1 MNEELLRNIWE
12 RLTRDEKTTS
22 SFEEWVV
29 NVSNDPS
36 VQQTIHAYLVDKKLT
51 DSSFND
57 WADNTGL
64 KKKDDS
70 LSSSQ
75 GGVME
80 SITSEEVSPSGLGST
95 EKLTAIERQF
105 GKNEFTDFF
114 GDIYR
119 SWQQGA
125 AQGDTIDD
133 AMRLFGQGSEISD
146 DELQEYIAAVKN
158 MESFGPSDEM
168 NNFQKVYQEEG
179 EGVWGFLK
187 GIYKNPTVIPQ
198 LFTSSVRGMLDADA
212 LAYGAAGAGA
222 GALAGGA
229 TTGIGA
235 VPGAIGGFILGASGS
250 LETATSFNEFLL
262 EELGDK
268 DFTLE
273 NVREVISDP
282 EKMGRIRRRAAGRGI
297 AIGAIDAISGG
308 IAGKATKSVATAAK
322 AAPKLKGAAAGIGIE
337 SAGGVV
343 GETAGRVVAGQ
354 EMDVAEI
361 GFEGVTGTATA
372 PLTVGLGLY
381 KAPSYK
387 INGERRSKADVVDIL
402 ERGKPE
408 DVAGVT
414 VEIKNDPDLKK
425 KFAIKKQDAIFNSKM
440 DALIPE
446 RITDRDD
453 RDAIIVLEMEL
464 KQLEGDSSRTA
475 AERKKDINNELDLI
489 YEKYA
494 SKKPS
499 TMEEVSVGESAVTEE
514 VAEGVPGE
522 VQSTT
527 ETIET
532 QDQVESKTET
542 EVEVEQLYKLPETK
556 SEWKNDFDIID
567 NRDGKAG
574 LEIQEDGKTGRWY
587 VENNKTGRIVAV
599 TTKAE
604 AQSQI
609 NNPTYDYGEGSP
621 IITPTQEVVK
631 TETEVTVD
639 QEPQK
644 ILTEEEIA
652 GKSTRIGSLIDRAT
666 KAFVDRLYGVRK
678 LQRGVEKAAG
688 KKTQRDRD
696 FDTAEKL
703 LYGKTRN
710 QLDKFEAEVEASVK
724 EATKSGVTPDQISDY
739 LYALHA
745 PERNKFIKE
754 TRDPDNEAGSGM
766 TDQEAQKIIDSFTPK
781 QKAALD
787 KAADKFL
794 GITDQTLQILRDRG
808 LITEQE
814 YQNLKQNQY
823 QNYVPLKGFDEKSGV
838 DRITD
843 MVGES
848 SSVLPLRGGE
858 TRAALGRKSKAG
870 DVLSNIIQARTTAI
884 MRAEKNAVMQNL
896 LNLVQENPSEAYTV
910 YTAES
915 PDMAPKLEGGQRVM
929 SPLTPREMSANKEDY
944 VRVVKDGKDYFIK
957 FKDESITKSL
967 NDASIGGVGVLQNG
981 IRGLAL
987 INNYLR
993 KVFTTANPEFIAV
1006 NYVRD
1011 IQTGIINALADSG
1024 IPMQNPTQLALSI
1037 ANNSR
1042 KSLKTIAAVER
1053 GKTKDAEGRL
1063 LGDQELIAKGLDP
1076 ELVKYYNDF
1085 VEDGAKTGYFYT
1097 KSNEDIKKQLDG
1109 FASSVQ
1115 KPGSAKEFFKKTSK
1129 LVDAL
1134 NSAAENSTRLA
1145 AYMEARK
1152 AGVDR
1157 QKAASIA
1164 KDLTVNFNQKGELG
1178 GLLNSLFLFF
1188 NASVQGTARFG
1199 KAMTTLSTTIDPVT
1213 GKTKKKLNP
1222 AQKVAFGIVG
1232 GSALLAAMNEEMSDI
1247 DDDGE
1252 SFFSKIPDYEKERN
1266 LIIMK
1271 PNGKDYIKIPLPYG
1285 YNVFYNMGQALH
1297 DVSTGNKDAGD
1308 TASFLT
1314 RSFTGAFSPLTV
1326 PTSDSKLFQ
1335 ATKLVT
1341 PSVGKPIIDLAL
1353 NENFFGTQI
1362 FEKNF
1367 PAGAPKP
1374 ESQLGRRTTPEA
1386 YKAISKWLNEVSGG
1400 GEFRSGSIDVQ
1411 PEIFEYIVDQY
1422 IGGTGQFVKNIMA
1435 TTEGLVDAAAGEEFD
1450 LETRKIP
1457 FARRFAG
1464 ENSRYIDQSQ
1474 YYKRRDEISTLV
1486 RDYKESIA
1494 SGQRPSLDNKVYS
1507 SALALEK
1514 VYKNIDK
1521 NLKGLRETRVNA
1533 EKIKDESKKK
1543 RILKKIE
1550 AAEDRLFDQFNKTYL
1565 KLFKK
1570 YSEIQDVELQEMP

>member
-1 MNEELLRNIWE
+1 
-12 RLTRDEKTTS
+12 
-22 SFEEWVV
+22 
-29 NVSNDPS
+29 
-36 VQQTIHAYLVDKKLT
+36 
-51 DSSFND
+51 
-57 WADNTGL
+57 
-64 KKKDDS
+64 
-70 LSSSQ
+70 
-75 GGVME
+75 
-80 SITSEEVSPSGLGST
+80 
-95 EKLTAIERQF
+95 
-105 GKNEFTDFF
+105 
-114 GDIYR
+114 
-119 SWQQGA
+119 
-125 AQGDTIDD
+125 
-133 AMRLFGQGSEISD
+133 
-146 DELQEYIAAVKN
+146 
-158 MESFGPSDEM
+158 
-168 NNFQKVYQEEG
+168 
-179 EGVWGFLK
+179 
-187 GIYKNPTVIPQ
+187 
-198 LFTSSVRGMLDADA
+198 
-212 LAYGAAGAGA
+212 
-222 GALAGGA
+222 
-229 TTGIGA
+229 
-235 VPGAIGGFILGASGS
+235 
-250 LETATSFNEFLL
+250 
-262 EELGDK
+262 
-268 DFTLE
+268 
-273 NVREVISDP
+273 
-282 EKMGRIRRRAAGRGI
+282 
-297 AIGAIDAISGG
+297 
-308 IAGKATKSVATAAK
+308 
-322 AAPKLKGAAAGIGIE
+322 
-337 SAGGVV
+337 
-343 GETAGRVVAGQ
+343 
-354 EMDVAEI
+354 
-361 GFEGVTGTATA
+361 
-372 PLTVGLGLY
+372 
-381 KAPSYK
+381 
-387 INGERRSKADVVDIL
+387 
-402 ERGKPE
+402 
-408 DVAGVT
+408 
-414 VEIKNDPDLKK
+414 
-425 KFAIKKQDAIFNSKM
+425 
-440 DALIPE
+440 
-446 RITDRDD
+446 
-453 RDAIIVLEMEL
+453 
-464 KQLEGDSSRTA
+464 
-475 AERKKDINNELDLI
+475 
-489 YEKYA
+489 
-494 SKKPS
+494 
-499 TMEEVSVGESAVTEE
+499 
-514 VAEGVPGE
+514 
-522 VQSTT
+522 
-527 ETIET
+527 
-532 QDQVESKTET
+532 
-542 EVEVEQLYKLPETK
+542 
-556 SEWKNDFDIID
+556 
-567 NRDGKAG
+567 
-574 LEIQEDGKTGRWY
+574 
-587 VENNKTGRIVAV
+587 
-599 TTKAE
+599 
-604 AQSQI
+604 
-609 NNPTYDYGEGSP
+609 
-621 IITPTQEVVK
+621 
-631 TETEVTVD
+631 
-639 QEPQK
+639 
-644 ILTEEEIA
+644 
-652 GKSTRIGSLIDRAT
+652 
-666 KAFVDRLYGVRK
+666 
-678 LQRGVEKAAG
+678 
-688 KKTQRDRD
+688 
-696 FDTAEKL
+696 
-703 LYGKTRN
+703 
-710 QLDKFEAEVEASVK
+710 
-724 EATKSGVTPDQISDY
+724 
-739 LYALHA
+739 
-745 PERNKFIKE
+745 
-754 TRDPDNEAGSGM
+754 
-766 TDQEAQKIIDSFTPK
+766 
-781 QKAALD
+781 
-787 KAADKFL
+787 
-794 GITDQTLQILRDRG
+794 
-808 LITEQE
+808 
-814 YQNLKQNQY
+814 
-823 QNYVPLKGFDEKSGV
+823 
-838 DRITD
+838 
-843 MVGES
+843 
-848 SSVLPLRGGE
+848 
-858 TRAALGRKSKAG
+858 
-870 DVLSNIIQARTTAI
+870 

-896 LNLVQENPSEAYTV
+896 LNLVQENPSEAYKV

-915 PDMAPKLEGGQRVM
+915 PDMRPKLERGQRVM

-957 FKDESITKSL
+957 FKDKSITKSL
-967 NDASIGGVGVLQNG
+967 NDASVGGVGVLQNG

-1115 KPGSAKEFFKKTSK
+1115 KPGSTKEFFKKTSK

-1232 GSALLAAMNEEMSDI
+1232 GSALLAAMNEEMSDV

-1341 PSVGKPIIDLAL
+1341 PSVVKPIIDLAL

-1521 NLKGLRETRVNA
+1521 SLKGLRETRVNA

-1550 AAEDRLFDQFNKTYL
+1550 TAEDRLFDQFNKTYL

>member
-1 MNEELLRNIWE
+1 MNEQLLKNIWNQ
-12 RLTRDEKTTS
+12 LTKDGKTTS

-36 VQQTIHAYLVDKKLT
+36 VQQTIHGYLVDKKLT
-51 DSSFND
+51 DSSFDD

-75 GGVME
+75 EGVME
-80 SITSEEVSPSGLGST
+80 SITSEEVSPSGLEST

-146 DELQEYIAAVKN
+146 DELEEYIAAVKN
-158 MESFGPSDEM
+158 MQAFGPSDEM
-168 NNFQKVYQEEG
+168 TNFQKTYQEEG
-179 EGVWGFLK
+179 EGVFGFLK

-212 LAYGAAGAGA
+212 LAYGAAGSGA
-222 GALAGGA
+222 GALVGA
-229 TTGIGA
+229 SASGIGA

-308 IAGKATKSVATAAK
+308 IAGKAAKSVATAAK

-343 GETAGRVVAGQ
+343 GETTGRVVAGQ

-408 DVAGVT
+408 EVAGVT
-414 VEIKNDPDLKK
+414 VEIKNDPDLKN
-425 KFAIKKQDAIFNSKM
+425 KFALKKQGAIFNSKM
-440 DALIPE
+440 DALIPD

-499 TMEEVSVGESAVTEE
+499 TMEEVSIGESAVTEE

-522 VQSTT
+522 VQPTT
-527 ETIET
+527 ETIEAK
-532 QDQVESKTET
+532 DQVEPETET
-542 EVEVEQLYKLPETK
+542 EV
-556 SEWKNDFDIID
+556 
-567 NRDGKAG
+567 
-574 LEIQEDGKTGRWY
+574 
-587 VENNKTGRIVAV
+587 AV
-599 TTKAE
+599 DE
-604 AQSQI
+604 
-609 NNPTYDYGEGSP
+609 
-621 IITPTQEVVK
+621 
-631 TETEVTVD
+631 
-639 QEPQK
+639 EPQK
-644 ILTEEEIA
+644 ILTEEEVV
-652 GKSTRIGSLIDRAT
+652 GESTKIGRLIDRAT
-666 KAFVDRLYGVRK
+666 KKFVDRLYGVRK
-678 LQRGVEKAAG
+678 LQRGIEKAAG

-724 EATKSGVTPDQISDY
+724 EAAKSGVTPDQISDY

-745 PERNKFIKE
+745 PERNKFIRE

-766 TDQEAQKIIDSFTPK
+766 TDQEAQEIIDSFSPE

-794 GITDQTLQILRDRG
+794 GITDQTLQILKDRG
-808 LITEQE
+808 LITEQA
-814 YQNLKQNQY
+814 YQNLKKNEY
-823 QNYVPLKGFDEKSGV
+823 KNYVPLKGFEEADADGLVS
-838 DRITD
+838 I
-843 MVGES
+843 MGES
-848 SSVLPLRGGE
+848 GSTLPLRGGE
-858 TRAALGRKSKAG
+858 TRAALGRTSKAA
-870 DVLSNIIQARTTAI
+870 DILSNIIQARTTAI

-896 LNLVQENPSEAYTV
+896 LNLVEENPSEAYKV
-910 YTAES
+910 YTAEA
-915 PDMAPKLEGGQRVM
+915 PDMTRSLQDGQVVM
-929 SPLTPREMSANKEDY
+929 RPLTPMEMSSSKEY
-944 VRVVKDGKDYFIK
+944 VRVVRDGKDYFIK
-957 FKDESITKSL
+957 FSDTSIAETL
-967 NDASIGGVGVLQNG
+967 NDSSSEKAGVFTGVL
-981 IRGLAL
+981 RGAAKV
-987 INNYLR
+987 NNYLR

-1011 IQTGIINALADSG
+1011 IQTGLLNAIADSG
-1024 IPMQNPTQLALSI
+1024 IPVENPTKLALSI

-1097 KSNEDIKKQLDG
+1097 KSNEQIKKELDA
-1109 FASSVQ
+1109 FANSVD
-1115 KPGSAKEFFKKTSK
+1115 KPGSAKEFFRKTGK
-1129 LVDAL
+1129 FVDAL

-1164 KDLTVNFNQKGELG
+1164 KDLTVNFNQRGELG
-1178 GLLNSLFLFF
+1178 GLFNSLYLFF
-1188 NASVQGTARFG
+1188 NASVQGTTRFA
-1199 KAMTTLSTTIDPVT
+1199 KAMTTLSETIDPVT
-1213 GKTKKKLNP
+1213 GETKKKLNP
-1222 AQKVAFGIVG
+1222 AQKVAMGIVG

-1271 PNGKDYIKIPLPYG
+1271 PNGKDYVKIPLPYG
-1285 YNVFYNMGQALH
+1285 YNVFYNMGQALY
-1297 DVSTGNKDAGD
+1297 DVSTGNKDIGD
-1308 TASFLT
+1308 TSTFLA
-1314 RSFTGAFSPLTV
+1314 RSFAGAFSPINFAQSDKLSSSIIKAGT
-1326 PTSDSKLFQ
+1326 PTMF
-1335 ATKLVT
+1335 
-1341 PSVGKPIIDLAL
+1341 KPIADVAM
-1353 NENFFGTQI
+1353 NENFFGTKI
-1362 FEKNF
+1362 FEENF
-1367 PAGAPKP
+1367 PAGTPKP
-1374 ESQLGRRTTPEA
+1374 ESQLGRRTTPEE

-1494 SGQRPSLDNKVYS
+1494 SGQRPSLDKKVYS

-1521 NLKGLRETRVNA
+1521 NLKSLRETKVNA

-1543 RILKKIE
+1543 RLLKKIE

>member
-1 MNEELLRNIWE
+1 MNEQLLKNIWDQ
-12 RLTRDEKTTS
+12 LTRDGKTTS

-36 VQQTIHAYLVDKKLT
+36 VQQTIHGYLVDKKLT

-75 GGVME
+75 EGVME
-80 SITSEEVSPSGLGST
+80 SITSEEVSPSGLEST

-125 AQGDTIDD
+125 ATGDTIDD
-133 AMRLFGQGSEISD
+133 AMRVFSQGAEISD
-146 DELQEYIAAVKN
+146 DELQEYVAAVKN
-158 MESFGPSDEM
+158 MQAFGPSDEM
-168 NNFQKVYQEEG
+168 TNFQKTYQEEG
-179 EGVWGFLK
+179 EGVFGFLK

-408 DVAGVT
+408 EVAGAT
-414 VEIKNDPDLKK
+414 VEITNDPDLKN
-425 KFAIKKQDAIFNSKM
+425 KFALKKQGAIFNSKM
-440 DALIPE
+440 DALIPD

-522 VQSTT
+522 VQPTT

-532 QDQVESKTET
+532 QDQVE
-542 EVEVEQLYKLPETK
+542 PE
-556 SEWKNDFDIID
+556 
-567 NRDGKAG
+567 
-574 LEIQEDGKTGRWY
+574 
-587 VENNKTGRIVAV
+587 
-599 TTKAE
+599 
-604 AQSQI
+604 
-609 NNPTYDYGEGSP
+609 
-621 IITPTQEVVK
+621 

-639 QEPQK
+639 EEPQK
-644 ILTEEEIA
+644 ILTEEEVA
-652 GKSTRIGSLIDRAT
+652 GESTKIGRLIDRAT
-666 KAFVDRLYGVRK
+666 KKFVDRLYGVRK
-678 LQRGVEKAAG
+678 LQRGIEKAAG
-688 KKTQRDRD
+688 KKTQKDRD

-710 QLDKFEAEVEASVK
+710 QLDNFEAEVEATVK
-724 EATKSGVTPDQISDY
+724 EAAKSGVTPDQISDY

-745 PERNKFIKE
+745 PERNKFIRE

-766 TDQEAQKIIDSFTPK
+766 TDQEAKEIIDSFSPE

-808 LITEQE
+808 LITEQA
-814 YQNLKQNQY
+814 YQNLKQNEY
-823 QNYVPLKGFDEKSGV
+823 KNYVPLKGFEEADADGLVS
-838 DRITD
+838 I
-843 MVGES
+843 MGES
-848 SSVLPLRGGE
+848 GSTLPLRGGE
-858 TRAALGRKSKAG
+858 TRAALGRTSKAA
-870 DVLSNIIQARTTAI
+870 DILSNIIQSRTTAI

-896 LNLVQENPSEAYTV
+896 LNLVEENPSEAYKV
-910 YTAES
+910 YTAEA
-915 PDMAPKLEGGQRVM
+915 PDMTRSLQDGQVVM
-929 SPLTPREMSANKEDY
+929 RPLTPMEMSSSKEY
-944 VRVVKDGKDYFIK
+944 VRVVRDGKDYFIK
-957 FKDESITKSL
+957 FSDTSIAETL
-967 NDASIGGVGVLQNG
+967 NDSSSEKAGVFTGVL
-981 IRGLAL
+981 RGAAKV
-987 INNYLR
+987 NNYLR

-1011 IQTGIINALADSG
+1011 IQTGLLNAIADSG
-1024 IPMQNPTQLALSI
+1024 IPVESPTKLALSI

-1097 KSNEDIKKQLDG
+1097 KSNEQIKKDLDA
-1109 FASSVQ
+1109 FANSVD
-1115 KPGSAKEFFKKTSK
+1115 KPGSAKEFFRKTGK
-1129 LVDAL
+1129 FVDAL

-1164 KDLTVNFNQKGELG
+1164 KDLTVNFNQRGELG
-1178 GLLNSLFLFF
+1178 GLFNSLYLFF
-1188 NASVQGTARFG
+1188 NASVQGTTRFA
-1199 KAMTTLSTTIDPVT
+1199 KAMTTLSETIDPVT
-1213 GKTKKKLNP
+1213 GETKKKLNP
-1222 AQKVAFGIVG
+1222 AQKVAMGIVG

-1271 PNGKDYIKIPLPYG
+1271 PNGKDYVKIPLPYG
-1285 YNVFYNMGQALH
+1285 YNVFYNMGQALY
-1297 DVSTGNKDAGD
+1297 DVSTGNKDIGD
-1308 TASFLT
+1308 TSTFLA
-1314 RSFTGAFSPLTV
+1314 RSFAGAFSPINFAQSDKLSSSIIKAGT
-1326 PTSDSKLFQ
+1326 PTMF
-1335 ATKLVT
+1335 
-1341 PSVGKPIIDLAL
+1341 KPIADVAM
-1353 NENFFGTQI
+1353 NENFFGTKI
-1362 FEKNF
+1362 FEENF
-1367 PAGAPKP
+1367 PAGTPKP
-1374 ESQLGRRTTPEA
+1374 ESQLGRRTTPEE

-1521 NLKGLRETRVNA
+1521 KLKGLRETKVNA

-1550 AAEDRLFDQFNKTYL
+1550 ATEDRLFDQFNKTYL

>member
-1 MNEELLRNIWE
+1 MNEQLLKNIWDQ
-12 RLTRDEKTTS
+12 LTRDGKTTS

-36 VQQTIHAYLVDKKLT
+36 VQQTIHGYLVDKKLT

-75 GGVME
+75 EGVME
-80 SITSEEVSPSGLGST
+80 SITSEEVSPSGLEST

-125 AQGDTIDD
+125 ATGDTIDD
-133 AMRLFGQGSEISD
+133 AMRVFSQGAEISD
-146 DELQEYIAAVKN
+146 DELQEYVAAVKN
-158 MESFGPSDEM
+158 MQAFGPSDEM
-168 NNFQKVYQEEG
+168 TNFQKTYQEEG
-179 EGVWGFLK
+179 EGVFGFLK

-408 DVAGVT
+408 EVAGAT
-414 VEIKNDPDLKK
+414 VEITNDPDLKN
-425 KFAIKKQDAIFNSKM
+425 KFALKKQGAIFNSKM
-440 DALIPE
+440 DALIPD

-522 VQSTT
+522 VQPTT

-532 QDQVESKTET
+532 QDQVEPET
-542 EVEVEQLYKLPETK
+542 EAE
-556 SEWKNDFDIID
+556 
-567 NRDGKAG
+567 
-574 LEIQEDGKTGRWY
+574 
-587 VENNKTGRIVAV
+587 VAV
-599 TTKAE
+599 DE
-604 AQSQI
+604 
-609 NNPTYDYGEGSP
+609 
-621 IITPTQEVVK
+621 
-631 TETEVTVD
+631 
-639 QEPQK
+639 EPQK
-644 ILTEEEIA
+644 ILTEEEVA
-652 GKSTRIGSLIDRAT
+652 GESTKIGRLIDRAT
-666 KAFVDRLYGVRK
+666 KKFVDRLYGVRK
-678 LQRGVEKAAG
+678 LQRGIEKAAG
-688 KKTQRDRD
+688 KKTQKDRD

-710 QLDKFEAEVEASVK
+710 QLDNFEAEVEATVK
-724 EATKSGVTPDQISDY
+724 EAAKSGVTPSQISDY

-745 PERNKFIKE
+745 PERNKFIRE

-766 TDQEAQKIIDSFTPK
+766 TDQEAKEIIDSFSPE

-808 LITEQE
+808 LITEQA
-814 YQNLKQNQY
+814 YQNLKQNEY
-823 QNYVPLKGFDEKSGV
+823 KNYVPLKGFEEADV
-838 DRITD
+838 DGLVSI
-843 MVGES
+843 MGES
-848 SSVLPLRGGE
+848 GSTLPLRGGE
-858 TRAALGRKSKAG
+858 TRAALGRTSKAA
-870 DVLSNIIQARTTAI
+870 DILSNIIQSRTTAI

-896 LNLVQENPSEAYTV
+896 LNLVEENPSEAYKV
-910 YTAES
+910 YTAEA
-915 PDMAPKLEGGQRVM
+915 PDMTRSLQDGQVVM
-929 SPLTPREMSANKEDY
+929 RPLTPMEMSSSKEY
-944 VRVVKDGKDYFIK
+944 VRVVRDGKDYFIK
-957 FKDESITKSL
+957 FSDTSISETL
-967 NDASIGGVGVLQNG
+967 NDSSSEKAGVFTGVL
-981 IRGLAL
+981 RGAAKV
-987 INNYLR
+987 NNYLR

-1011 IQTGIINALADSG
+1011 IQTGLLNAIADSG
-1024 IPMQNPTQLALSI
+1024 IPVESPTKLALSI

-1097 KSNEDIKKQLDG
+1097 KSNEQIKKELDA
-1109 FASSVQ
+1109 FANSVD
-1115 KPGSAKEFFKKTSK
+1115 KPGSAKEFFRKTGK
-1129 LVDAL
+1129 FVDAL

-1164 KDLTVNFNQKGELG
+1164 KDLTVNFNQRGELG
-1178 GLLNSLFLFF
+1178 GLFNSLYLFF
-1188 NASVQGTARFG
+1188 NASVQGTTRFA
-1199 KAMTTLSTTIDPVT
+1199 KAMTTLSETIDPVT
-1213 GKTKKKLNP
+1213 GETKKKLNP
-1222 AQKVAFGIVG
+1222 AQKVAMGIVG

-1271 PNGKDYIKIPLPYG
+1271 PNGKDYVKIPLPYG
-1285 YNVFYNMGQALH
+1285 YNVFYNMGQALY
-1297 DVSTGNKDAGD
+1297 DVSTGNKDIGD
-1308 TASFLT
+1308 TSTFLA
-1314 RSFTGAFSPLTV
+1314 RSFAGAFSPINFAQSDKLSSSIIKAGT
-1326 PTSDSKLFQ
+1326 PTMF
-1335 ATKLVT
+1335 
-1341 PSVGKPIIDLAL
+1341 KPIADVAM
-1353 NENFFGTQI
+1353 NENFFGTKI
-1362 FEKNF
+1362 FEENF
-1367 PAGAPKP
+1367 PAGTPKP
-1374 ESQLGRRTTPEA
+1374 ESQLGRRTTPEE

-1422 IGGTGQFVKNIMA
+1422 IGGTGQFAKNIMA

-1494 SGQRPSLDNKVYS
+1494 SGQRPSLDKKVYS

-1521 NLKGLRETRVNA
+1521 KLKDLRETKVTA
-1533 EKIKDESKKK
+1533 EKIKDESRKK

-1550 AAEDRLFDQFNKTYL
+1550 TAEDKLFDQFNKTYL

>member
-1 MNEELLRNIWE
+1 MNEQLLKNIWNQ
-12 RLTRDEKTTS
+12 LTKDGKTTS

-36 VQQTIHAYLVDKKLT
+36 VQQTIHGYLVEKKLT

-75 GGVME
+75 EGVME
-80 SITSEEVSPSGLGST
+80 SITSEEVSPSGLEST
-95 EKLTAIERQF
+95 EKSTAIERQF

-146 DELQEYIAAVKN
+146 DELEEYIAAVKN

-222 GALAGGA
+222 GAAIGAGVAGG
-229 TTGIGA
+229 
-235 VPGAIGGFILGASGS
+235 PGAIGGALRGFVIGASGS
-250 LETATSFNEFLL
+250 LETAMSFNEFLI
-262 EELGDK
+262 EELDGK
-268 DFTLE
+268 EFTLE

-282 EKMGRIRRRAAGRGI
+282 EKLGRIRRRAAGRGI
-297 AIGAIDAISGG
+297 AIGVIDGMTAG
-308 IAGKATKSVATAAK
+308 IAAKATKSVAGAAK
-322 AAPKLKGAAAGIGIE
+322 TAPKLKGATTGIGIE
-337 SAGGVV
+337 AAGGGA
-343 GETAGRVVAGQ
+343 GETVARGVAGQ

-361 GFEGVTGTATA
+361 GFETVTGTTTA
-372 PLTVGLGLY
+372 PLSVGLGLY

-387 INGERRSKADVVDIL
+387 INGERRSRDEVVDIL
-402 ERGKPE
+402 EKGKPDE
-408 DVAGVT
+408 IAGVE

-425 KFAIKKQDAIFNSKM
+425 KFVIKKQDAIFNSKM

-532 QDQVESKTET
+532 QDQVESETQT
-542 EVEVEQLYKLPETK
+542 EV
-556 SEWKNDFDIID
+556 
-567 NRDGKAG
+567 
-574 LEIQEDGKTGRWY
+574 
-587 VENNKTGRIVAV
+587 AV
-599 TTKAE
+599 DE
-604 AQSQI
+604 
-609 NNPTYDYGEGSP
+609 
-621 IITPTQEVVK
+621 
-631 TETEVTVD
+631 
-639 QEPQK
+639 EPQK

-666 KAFVDRLYGVRK
+666 KAFVDRLSGVRK

-724 EATKSGVTPDQISDY
+724 EAAKSGVTPDQISDY

-745 PERNKFIKE
+745 PERNKFIRE

-794 GITDQTLQILRDRG
+794 GITDQTLEILRDRG

-814 YQNLKQNQY
+814 YQNLKQNPY

-843 MVGES
+843 IVGES

-858 TRAALGRKSKAG
+858 TRAALGRTSKAG

-929 SPLTPREMSANKEDY
+929 SPLTPREMSSNKTDY

-957 FKDESITKSL
+957 FKDKSITKSL
-967 NDASIGGVGVLQNG
+967 NDASVGGVGVLQTG

-1011 IQTGIINALADSG
+1011 IQTGILNALADSG

-1145 AYMEARK
+1145 AYIEARK
-1152 AGVDR
+1152 SGIDR
-1157 QKAASIA
+1157 DKSAAIA

-1271 PNGKDYIKIPLPYG
+1271 PNGKDYIKVPLPYG

-1297 DVSTGNKDAGD
+1297 DISTGNKDAGD
-1308 TASFLT
+1308 TADFLV

-1326 PTSDSKLFQ
+1326 PTSDSKLVQ
-1335 ATKLVT
+1335 AAKLVT
-1341 PSVGKPIIDLAL
+1341 PSVAKPFGDLVL

-1362 FEKNF
+1362 FEENF

-1386 YKAISKWLNEVSGG
+1386 YKAISKFLNEASGG
-1400 GEFRSGSIDVQ
+1400 GDFRSGFLDYQ
-1411 PEIFEYIVDQY
+1411 PEKLEYIVDQY
-1422 IGGTGQFVKNIMA
+1422 IGGTGQFVKNIIA
-1435 TTEGLVDAAAGEEFD
+1435 TTQGLVDAATGEEVD

-1486 RDYKESIA
+1486 RDYKESIE
-1494 SGQRPSLDNKVYS
+1494 SGQKPSLDKKVYA

-1514 VYKNIDK
+1514 VYKNTDK
-1521 NLKGLRETRVNA
+1521 RLKELRETKVTA

-1543 RILKKIE
+1543 KILKKIE
-1550 AAEDRLFDQFNKTYL
+1550 TAEDKLFDQFNKTYL

-1570 YSEIQDVELQEMP
+1570 YSEIQDVELQ

>member
-1 MNEELLRNIWE
+1 MNEQLLKNIWDQ
-12 RLTRDEKTTS
+12 LTRDGKTTS

-36 VQQTIHAYLVDKKLT
+36 VQQTIHGYLVDKKLT

-75 GGVME
+75 EGVME
-80 SITSEEVSPSGLGST
+80 SITSEEVSPSGLEST

-125 AQGDTIDD
+125 ATGDTIDD
-133 AMRLFGQGSEISD
+133 AMRVFSQGAEISD
-146 DELQEYIAAVKN
+146 DELQEYVAAVKN
-158 MESFGPSDEM
+158 MQAFGPSDEM
-168 NNFQKVYQEEG
+168 TNFQKTYQEEG
-179 EGVWGFLK
+179 EGVFGFLK

-408 DVAGVT
+408 EVAGAT
-414 VEIKNDPDLKK
+414 VEITNDPDLKN
-425 KFAIKKQDAIFNSKM
+425 KFALKKQGAIFNSKM
-440 DALIPE
+440 DALIPD

-522 VQSTT
+522 VQPTT

-532 QDQVESKTET
+532 QDQVE
-542 EVEVEQLYKLPETK
+542 PE
-556 SEWKNDFDIID
+556 
-567 NRDGKAG
+567 
-574 LEIQEDGKTGRWY
+574 
-587 VENNKTGRIVAV
+587 
-599 TTKAE
+599 
-604 AQSQI
+604 
-609 NNPTYDYGEGSP
+609 
-621 IITPTQEVVK
+621 

-639 QEPQK
+639 EEPQK
-644 ILTEEEIA
+644 ILTEEEVA
-652 GKSTRIGSLIDRAT
+652 GESTKIGRLIDRAT
-666 KAFVDRLYGVRK
+666 KKFVDRLYGVRK
-678 LQRGVEKAAG
+678 LQRGIEKAAG
-688 KKTQRDRD
+688 KKTQKDRD

-710 QLDKFEAEVEASVK
+710 QLDNFEAEVEATVK
-724 EATKSGVTPDQISDY
+724 EAAKSGVTPDQISDY

-745 PERNKFIKE
+745 PERNKFIRE

-766 TDQEAQKIIDSFTPK
+766 TDQEAKEIIDSFSPE

-808 LITEQE
+808 LITEQA
-814 YQNLKQNQY
+814 YQNLKQNEY
-823 QNYVPLKGFDEKSGV
+823 KNYVPLKGFEEADADGLVS
-838 DRITD
+838 I
-843 MVGES
+843 MGES
-848 SSVLPLRGGE
+848 GSTLPLRGGE
-858 TRAALGRKSKAG
+858 TRAALGRTSKAA
-870 DVLSNIIQARTTAI
+870 DILSNIIQSRTTAI

-896 LNLVQENPSEAYTV
+896 LNLVEENPSEAYKV
-910 YTAES
+910 YTAEA
-915 PDMAPKLEGGQRVM
+915 PDMTRSLQDGQVVM
-929 SPLTPREMSANKEDY
+929 RPLTPMEMSSSKEY
-944 VRVVKDGKDYFIK
+944 VRVVRDGKDYFIK
-957 FKDESITKSL
+957 FSDTSIAETL
-967 NDASIGGVGVLQNG
+967 NDSSSEKAGVFTGVL
-981 IRGLAL
+981 RGAAKV
-987 INNYLR
+987 NNYLR

-1011 IQTGIINALADSG
+1011 IQTGLLNAIADSG
-1024 IPMQNPTQLALSI
+1024 IPVESPTKLALSI

-1097 KSNEDIKKQLDG
+1097 KSNEQIKKELDA
-1109 FASSVQ
+1109 FANSVD
-1115 KPGSAKEFFKKTSK
+1115 KPGSAKEFFRKTGK
-1129 LVDAL
+1129 FVDAL

-1164 KDLTVNFNQKGELG
+1164 KDLTVNFNQRGELG
-1178 GLLNSLFLFF
+1178 GLFNSLYLFF
-1188 NASVQGTARFG
+1188 NASVQGTTRFA
-1199 KAMTTLSTTIDPVT
+1199 KAMTTLSETIDPVT
-1213 GKTKKKLNP
+1213 GETKKKLNP
-1222 AQKVAFGIVG
+1222 AQKVAMGIVG

-1271 PNGKDYIKIPLPYG
+1271 PNGKDYVKIPLPYG
-1285 YNVFYNMGQALH
+1285 YNVFYNMGQALY
-1297 DVSTGNKDAGD
+1297 DVSTGNKDIGD
-1308 TASFLT
+1308 TSTFLA
-1314 RSFTGAFSPLTV
+1314 RSFAGAFSPINFAQSDKLSSSIIKAGT
-1326 PTSDSKLFQ
+1326 PTMF
-1335 ATKLVT
+1335 
-1341 PSVGKPIIDLAL
+1341 KPIADVAM
-1353 NENFFGTQI
+1353 NENFFGTKI
-1362 FEKNF
+1362 FEENF
-1367 PAGAPKP
+1367 PAGTPKP
-1374 ESQLGRRTTPEA
+1374 ESQLGRRTTPEE

-1422 IGGTGQFVKNIMA
+1422 IGGTGQFAKNIMA

-1521 NLKGLRETRVNA
+1521 KLKGLRETKVNA

-1550 AAEDRLFDQFNKTYL
+1550 ATEDRLFDQFNKTYL

>member
-1 MNEELLRNIWE
+1 MNEQLLKNIWDQ
-12 RLTRDEKTTS
+12 LTRDGKTTS

-36 VQQTIHAYLVDKKLT
+36 VQQTIHGYLVDKKLT

-75 GGVME
+75 EGVME
-80 SITSEEVSPSGLGST
+80 SITSEEVSPSGLEST

-125 AQGDTIDD
+125 ATGDTIDD
-133 AMRLFGQGSEISD
+133 AMRVFSQGAEISD
-146 DELQEYIAAVKN
+146 DELQEYVAAVKN
-158 MESFGPSDEM
+158 MQAFGPSDEM
-168 NNFQKVYQEEG
+168 TNFQKTYQEEG
-179 EGVWGFLK
+179 EGVFGFLK

-408 DVAGVT
+408 EVAGAT
-414 VEIKNDPDLKK
+414 VEITNDPDLKN
-425 KFAIKKQDAIFNSKM
+425 KFALKKQGAIFNSKM
-440 DALIPE
+440 DALIPD

-522 VQSTT
+522 VQPTT

-532 QDQVESKTET
+532 QDQVEPET
-542 EVEVEQLYKLPETK
+542 EAE
-556 SEWKNDFDIID
+556 
-567 NRDGKAG
+567 
-574 LEIQEDGKTGRWY
+574 
-587 VENNKTGRIVAV
+587 VAV
-599 TTKAE
+599 DE
-604 AQSQI
+604 
-609 NNPTYDYGEGSP
+609 
-621 IITPTQEVVK
+621 
-631 TETEVTVD
+631 
-639 QEPQK
+639 EPQK
-644 ILTEEEIA
+644 ILTEEEVA
-652 GKSTRIGSLIDRAT
+652 GESTKIGRLIDRAT
-666 KAFVDRLYGVRK
+666 KKFVDRLYGVRK
-678 LQRGVEKAAG
+678 LQRGIEKAAG
-688 KKTQRDRD
+688 KKTQKDRD

-710 QLDKFEAEVEASVK
+710 QLDNFEAEVEATVK
-724 EATKSGVTPDQISDY
+724 EAAKSGVTPSQISDY

-745 PERNKFIKE
+745 PERNKFIRE

-766 TDQEAQKIIDSFTPK
+766 TDQEAKEIIDSFSPE

-808 LITEQE
+808 LITEQA
-814 YQNLKQNQY
+814 YQNLKQNEY
-823 QNYVPLKGFDEKSGV
+823 KNYVPLKGFEEADADGLVS
-838 DRITD
+838 I
-843 MVGES
+843 MGES
-848 SSVLPLRGGE
+848 GSTLPLRGGE
-858 TRAALGRKSKAG
+858 TRAALGRTSKAA
-870 DVLSNIIQARTTAI
+870 DILSNIIQSRTTAI

-896 LNLVQENPSEAYTV
+896 LNLVEENPSEAYKV
-910 YTAES
+910 YTAEA
-915 PDMAPKLEGGQRVM
+915 PDMTRSLQDGQVVM
-929 SPLTPREMSANKEDY
+929 RPLTPMEMSSSKEY
-944 VRVVKDGKDYFIK
+944 VRVVRDGKDYFIK
-957 FKDESITKSL
+957 FSDTSISETL
-967 NDASIGGVGVLQNG
+967 NDSSSEKAGVFTGVL
-981 IRGLAL
+981 RGAAKV
-987 INNYLR
+987 NNYLR

-1011 IQTGIINALADSG
+1011 IQTGLLNAIADSG
-1024 IPMQNPTQLALSI
+1024 IPVESPTKLALSI

-1097 KSNEDIKKQLDG
+1097 KSNEQIKKELDA
-1109 FASSVQ
+1109 FANSVD
-1115 KPGSAKEFFKKTSK
+1115 KPGSAKEFFRKTGK
-1129 LVDAL
+1129 FVDAL

-1164 KDLTVNFNQKGELG
+1164 KDLTVNFNQRGELG
-1178 GLLNSLFLFF
+1178 GLFNSLYLFF
-1188 NASVQGTARFG
+1188 NASVQGTTRFA
-1199 KAMTTLSTTIDPVT
+1199 KAMTTLSETIDPVT
-1213 GKTKKKLNP
+1213 GETKKKLNP
-1222 AQKVAFGIVG
+1222 AQKVAMGIVG

-1271 PNGKDYIKIPLPYG
+1271 PNGKDYVKIPLPYG
-1285 YNVFYNMGQALH
+1285 YNVFYNMGQALY
-1297 DVSTGNKDAGD
+1297 DVSTGNKDIGD
-1308 TASFLT
+1308 TSTFLA
-1314 RSFTGAFSPLTV
+1314 RSFAGAFSPINFAQSDKLSSSIIKAGT
-1326 PTSDSKLFQ
+1326 PTMF
-1335 ATKLVT
+1335 
-1341 PSVGKPIIDLAL
+1341 KPIADVAM
-1353 NENFFGTQI
+1353 NENFFGTKI
-1362 FEKNF
+1362 FEENF
-1367 PAGAPKP
+1367 PAGTPKP
-1374 ESQLGRRTTPEA
+1374 ESQLGRRTTPEE

-1422 IGGTGQFVKNIMA
+1422 IGGTGQFAKNIMA

-1494 SGQRPSLDNKVYS
+1494 SGQRPSLDKKVYS

-1521 NLKGLRETRVNA
+1521 KLKDLRETKVTA
-1533 EKIKDESKKK
+1533 EKIKDESRKK

-1550 AAEDRLFDQFNKTYL
+1550 TAEDKLFDQFNKTYL

>member
-1 MNEELLRNIWE
+1 MNEQLLKNIWDQ
-12 RLTRDEKTTS
+12 LTRDGKTTS

-36 VQQTIHAYLVDKKLT
+36 VQQTIHGYLVDKKLT

-57 WADNTGL
+57 WSDNTGL

-75 GGVME
+75 EGVME
-80 SITSEEVSPSGLGST
+80 SITSEEVSPSGLEST

-125 AQGDTIDD
+125 ATGDTIDD
-133 AMRLFGQGSEISD
+133 AMRVFSQGAEISD
-146 DELQEYIAAVKN
+146 DELQEYVAAVKN
-158 MESFGPSDEM
+158 MQAFGPSDEM
-168 NNFQKVYQEEG
+168 TNFQKTYQEEG
-179 EGVWGFLK
+179 EGVFGFLK

-402 ERGKPE
+402 EKGKPE
-408 DVAGVT
+408 EVAGVT
-414 VEIKNDPDLKK
+414 VEIKNDPDLKN
-425 KFAIKKQDAIFNSKM
+425 KFALKKQGAIFNSKM
-440 DALIPE
+440 DALIPD

-522 VQSTT
+522 VQPTT

-532 QDQVESKTET
+532 QDQVE
-542 EVEVEQLYKLPETK
+542 PE
-556 SEWKNDFDIID
+556 
-567 NRDGKAG
+567 
-574 LEIQEDGKTGRWY
+574 
-587 VENNKTGRIVAV
+587 
-599 TTKAE
+599 
-604 AQSQI
+604 
-609 NNPTYDYGEGSP
+609 
-621 IITPTQEVVK
+621 

-639 QEPQK
+639 EEPQK
-644 ILTEEEIA
+644 ILTEEEVA
-652 GKSTRIGSLIDRAT
+652 GESTKIGRLIDRAT
-666 KAFVDRLYGVRK
+666 KKFVDRLYGVRK
-678 LQRGVEKAAG
+678 LQRGIEKAAG
-688 KKTQRDRD
+688 KKTQKDRD

-710 QLDKFEAEVEASVK
+710 QLDNFEAEVESTVK
-724 EATKSGVTPDQISDY
+724 EAAKSGVTPSQISDY

-745 PERNKFIKE
+745 PERNKFIRE

-766 TDQEAQKIIDSFTPK
+766 TDQEAKEIIDSFSPE

-808 LITEQE
+808 LITEQA
-814 YQNLKQNQY
+814 YQNLKQNEY
-823 QNYVPLKGFDEKSGV
+823 KNYVPLKGFEEADADGLVS
-838 DRITD
+838 I
-843 MVGES
+843 MGES
-848 SSVLPLRGGE
+848 GSTLPLRGGE
-858 TRAALGRKSKAG
+858 TRAALGRTSKAA
-870 DVLSNIIQARTTAI
+870 DILSNIIQARTTAI

-896 LNLVQENPSEAYTV
+896 LNLVEENPSEAYKV
-910 YTAES
+910 YTAEA
-915 PDMAPKLEGGQRVM
+915 PDMTRSLQDGQVVM
-929 SPLTPREMSANKEDY
+929 RPLTPMEMSSSKEY
-944 VRVVKDGKDYFIK
+944 VRVVRDGKDYFIK
-957 FKDESITKSL
+957 FSDTSIAETL
-967 NDASIGGVGVLQNG
+967 NDSSSEKAGVFTGVL
-981 IRGLAL
+981 RGAAKV
-987 INNYLR
+987 NNYLR

-1011 IQTGIINALADSG
+1011 IQTGLLNAIADSG
-1024 IPMQNPTQLALSI
+1024 IPVESPTKLALSI

-1097 KSNEDIKKQLDG
+1097 KSNEQIKKDLDA
-1109 FASSVQ
+1109 FANSVD
-1115 KPGSAKEFFKKTSK
+1115 KPGSAKEFFRKTGK
-1129 LVDAL
+1129 FVDAL

-1164 KDLTVNFNQKGELG
+1164 KDLTVNFNQRGELG
-1178 GLLNSLFLFF
+1178 GLFNSLYLFF
-1188 NASVQGTARFG
+1188 NASVQGTTRFA
-1199 KAMTTLSTTIDPVT
+1199 KAMTTLSETIDPVT
-1213 GKTKKKLNP
+1213 GETKKKLNP
-1222 AQKVAFGIVG
+1222 AQKVAMGIVG

-1271 PNGKDYIKIPLPYG
+1271 PNGKDYVKIPLPYG
-1285 YNVFYNMGQALH
+1285 YNVFYNMGQALY
-1297 DVSTGNKDAGD
+1297 DVSTGNKDIGD
-1308 TASFLT
+1308 TSTFLA
-1314 RSFTGAFSPLTV
+1314 RSFAGAFSPINFAQSDKLSSSIIKAGT
-1326 PTSDSKLFQ
+1326 PTMF
-1335 ATKLVT
+1335 
-1341 PSVGKPIIDLAL
+1341 KPIADVAM
-1353 NENFFGTQI
+1353 NENFFGTKI
-1362 FEKNF
+1362 FEENF
-1367 PAGAPKP
+1367 PAGTPKP
-1374 ESQLGRRTTPEA
+1374 ESQLGRRTTPEE

-1474 YYKRRDEISTLV
+1474 YYKRKDEISTLV

-1494 SGQRPSLDNKVYS
+1494 SGQRPSLDKKVYA

-1521 NLKGLRETRVNA
+1521 KLKGLRETKVTA
-1533 EKIKDESKKK
+1533 EKIKDESRKK

-1550 AAEDRLFDQFNKTYL
+1550 TAEDKLFDQFNKTYL

>member
-1 MNEELLRNIWE
+1 MNEQLLKNIWDQ
-12 RLTRDEKTTS
+12 LTRDGKTTS

-36 VQQTIHAYLVDKKLT
+36 VQQTIHGYLVDKKLT

-75 GGVME
+75 EGVME

-125 AQGDTIDD
+125 ATGDTIDD
-133 AMRLFGQGSEISD
+133 AMRVFSQGAEISD

-158 MESFGPSDEM
+158 MQAFGPSDEM
-168 NNFQKVYQEEG
+168 TNFQKTYQEEG
-179 EGVWGFLK
+179 EGVFGFLK

-408 DVAGVT
+408 EVAGVT
-414 VEIKNDPDLKK
+414 VEIKNDPDLKN

-440 DALIPE
+440 DALIPD

-522 VQSTT
+522 VQPTT

-532 QDQVESKTET
+532 QDQVEPETET
-542 EVEVEQLYKLPETK
+542 EV
-556 SEWKNDFDIID
+556 
-567 NRDGKAG
+567 
-574 LEIQEDGKTGRWY
+574 
-587 VENNKTGRIVAV
+587 AV
-599 TTKAE
+599 DE
-604 AQSQI
+604 
-609 NNPTYDYGEGSP
+609 
-621 IITPTQEVVK
+621 
-631 TETEVTVD
+631 
-639 QEPQK
+639 EPQK
-644 ILTEEEIA
+644 ILTEEEVA
-652 GKSTRIGSLIDRAT
+652 GESTKIGRLIDRAT
-666 KAFVDRLYGVRK
+666 KKFVDRLYGVRK
-678 LQRGVEKAAG
+678 LQRGIEKAAG

-710 QLDKFEAEVEASVK
+710 QLDNFEAEVEATVK
-724 EATKSGVTPDQISDY
+724 EAAKSGVTPSQISDY

-745 PERNKFIKE
+745 PERNKFIRE

-766 TDQEAQKIIDSFTPK
+766 TDQEAQEIIDSFSPE

-794 GITDQTLQILRDRG
+794 GITDQTLQILKDRG
-808 LITEQE
+808 LITEQA
-814 YQNLKQNQY
+814 YQNLKQNEY
-823 QNYVPLKGFDEKSGV
+823 KNYVPLKGFEE
-838 DRITD
+838 TD
-843 MVGES
+843 ADGLVSIMGES
-848 SSVLPLRGGE
+848 GSTLPLRGGE
-858 TRAALGRKSKAG
+858 TRAALGRTSKAA
-870 DVLSNIIQARTTAI
+870 DILSNIIQARTTAI

-896 LNLVQENPSEAYTV
+896 LNLVEENPSEAYKV
-910 YTAES
+910 YTAEA
-915 PDMAPKLEGGQRVM
+915 PDMTRSLQDGQVVM
-929 SPLTPREMSANKEDY
+929 RPLTPMEMSSSKEY
-944 VRVVKDGKDYFIK
+944 VRVVRDGKDYFIK
-957 FKDESITKSL
+957 FSDTSIAETL
-967 NDASIGGVGVLQNG
+967 NDSSSEKAGVFTGVL
-981 IRGLAL
+981 RGAAKV
-987 INNYLR
+987 NNYLR

-1011 IQTGIINALADSG
+1011 IQTGLLNAIADSG
-1024 IPMQNPTQLALSI
+1024 IPVESPTKLALSI

-1097 KSNEDIKKQLDG
+1097 KSNEQIKKELDA
-1109 FASSVQ
+1109 FANSVD
-1115 KPGSAKEFFKKTSK
+1115 KPGSAKEFFRKTSK
-1129 LVDAL
+1129 FVDAL

-1164 KDLTVNFNQKGELG
+1164 KDLTVNFNQRGELG
-1178 GLLNSLFLFF
+1178 GLFNSLYLFF
-1188 NASVQGTARFG
+1188 NASVQGTTRFA
-1199 KAMTTLSTTIDPVT
+1199 KAMTTLSETIDPVT
-1213 GKTKKKLNP
+1213 GETKKKLNP
-1222 AQKVAFGIVG
+1222 AQKVAMGIVG

-1271 PNGKDYIKIPLPYG
+1271 PNGKDYVKIPLPYG
-1285 YNVFYNMGQALH
+1285 YNVFYNMGQALY
-1297 DVSTGNKDAGD
+1297 DVSTGNKDIGD
-1308 TASFLT
+1308 TSTFLA
-1314 RSFTGAFSPLTV
+1314 RSFAGAFSPINFAQSDKLSSSIIKAGT
-1326 PTSDSKLFQ
+1326 PTMF
-1335 ATKLVT
+1335 
-1341 PSVGKPIIDLAL
+1341 KPIADVAM
-1353 NENFFGTQI
+1353 NENFFGTKI
-1362 FEKNF
+1362 FEENF
-1367 PAGAPKP
+1367 PAGTPKP
-1374 ESQLGRRTTPEA
+1374 ESQLGRRTTPEE

-1494 SGQRPSLDNKVYS
+1494 SGQRPSLDKKVYA

-1521 NLKGLRETRVNA
+1521 KLKDLRETKVTA
-1533 EKIKDESKKK
+1533 EKIKDESRKK

-1550 AAEDRLFDQFNKTYL
+1550 TAEDKLFDQFNKTYL

>member
-1 MNEELLRNIWE
+1 MNEQLLKNIWDQ
-12 RLTRDEKTTS
+12 LTRDGKTTS
-22 SFEEWVV
+22 SFEEWAI

-36 VQQTIHAYLVDKKLT
+36 VQQTIHGYLVDKKLT

-80 SITSEEVSPSGLGST
+80 SITSEEVSPSGLEST

-125 AQGDTIDD
+125 ATGDTVDD
-133 AMRLFGQGSEISD
+133 AMRVFSQGAEISD
-146 DELQEYIAAVKN
+146 DELQEYVAAVKN
-158 MESFGPSDEM
+158 MQAFGPSDEM
-168 NNFQKVYQEEG
+168 TNFQKTYQEEG
-179 EGVWGFLK
+179 EGIFGFLK

-308 IAGKATKSVATAAK
+308 IAGKATKSIATAAK

-408 DVAGVT
+408 EVAGVT
-414 VEIKNDPDLKK
+414 VEIKNDPDLKN
-425 KFAIKKQDAIFNSKM
+425 KFALKKQGAIFNSKM
-440 DALIPE
+440 DVLIPD

-494 SKKPS
+494 SEKPS

-514 VAEGVPGE
+514 VAEGIPGE
-522 VQSTT
+522 VQPTT
-527 ETIET
+527 ETIEA
-532 QDQVESKTET
+532 QDQVEPETET
-542 EVEVEQLYKLPETK
+542 EV
-556 SEWKNDFDIID
+556 
-567 NRDGKAG
+567 
-574 LEIQEDGKTGRWY
+574 
-587 VENNKTGRIVAV
+587 AV
-599 TTKAE
+599 DE
-604 AQSQI
+604 
-609 NNPTYDYGEGSP
+609 
-621 IITPTQEVVK
+621 
-631 TETEVTVD
+631 
-639 QEPQK
+639 EPQK
-644 ILTEEEIA
+644 ILTEEEVA
-652 GKSTRIGSLIDRAT
+652 GESTKIGRLIDRAT
-666 KAFVDRLYGVRK
+666 KKFVDRLYGVRK
-678 LQRGVEKAAG
+678 LQRGIEKAAG
-688 KKTQRDRD
+688 KKTQKDRD

-710 QLDKFEAEVEASVK
+710 QLDNFEAEVEATVK
-724 EATKSGVTPDQISDY
+724 EAAKSGVTPSQISDY

-745 PERNKFIKE
+745 PERNKFIRE

-766 TDQEAQKIIDSFTPK
+766 TDQEAQEIIDSFSPE

-794 GITDQTLQILRDRG
+794 GITDQTLQTLKDRG
-808 LITEQE
+808 LITEQA
-814 YQNLKQNQY
+814 YQNLKQNEY
-823 QNYVPLKGFDEKSGV
+823 KNYVPLKGFEEAD
-838 DRITD
+838 TD
-843 MVGES
+843 GLVSIMGES
-848 SSVLPLRGGE
+848 GSTLPLRGGE
-858 TRAALGRKSKAG
+858 TRAALGRTSKAA
-870 DVLSNIIQARTTAI
+870 DILSNIIQARTTAI

-896 LNLVQENPSEAYTV
+896 LNLVEENPSEAYKV
-910 YTAES
+910 YTAEA
-915 PDMAPKLEGGQRVM
+915 PDMTRSLQDGQVVM
-929 SPLTPREMSANKEDY
+929 RPLTPMEMSSSKEY
-944 VRVVKDGKDYFIK
+944 VRVVRDGKDYFIK
-957 FKDESITKSL
+957 FSDTSIAETL
-967 NDASIGGVGVLQNG
+967 NDSSSEKAGVFTGVL
-981 IRGLAL
+981 RGAAKV
-987 INNYLR
+987 NNYLR

-1011 IQTGIINALADSG
+1011 IQTGLLNAIADSG
-1024 IPMQNPTQLALSI
+1024 IPVESPTKLALSI

-1053 GKTKDAEGRL
+1053 GKTKDAEGKL

-1097 KSNEDIKKQLDG
+1097 KSNEQIKKELDA
-1109 FASSVQ
+1109 FANSVD
-1115 KPGSAKEFFKKTSK
+1115 KPGSAKEFFRKTGK
-1129 LVDAL
+1129 FVDAL

-1164 KDLTVNFNQKGELG
+1164 KDLTVNFNQRGELG
-1178 GLLNSLFLFF
+1178 GLFNSLYLFF
-1188 NASVQGTARFG
+1188 NASVQGTTRFA
-1199 KAMTTLSTTIDPVT
+1199 KAMTTLSETIDPVT
-1213 GKTKKKLNP
+1213 GETKKKLNP
-1222 AQKVAFGIVG
+1222 AQKVAMGIVG

-1271 PNGKDYIKIPLPYG
+1271 PNGKDYVKIPLPYG
-1285 YNVFYNMGQALH
+1285 YNVFYNMGQALY
-1297 DVSTGNKDAGD
+1297 DVSTGNKDIGD
-1308 TASFLT
+1308 TSTFLA
-1314 RSFTGAFSPLTV
+1314 RSFAGAFSPINFAQSDKLSSSIIKAGT
-1326 PTSDSKLFQ
+1326 PTMF
-1335 ATKLVT
+1335 
-1341 PSVGKPIIDLAL
+1341 KPIADVAM
-1353 NENFFGTQI
+1353 NENFFGTKI
-1362 FEKNF
+1362 FEENF
-1367 PAGAPKP
+1367 PAGTPKP
-1374 ESQLGRRTTPEA
+1374 ESQLGRRTTPEE

-1474 YYKRRDEISTLV
+1474 YYKRRDEVSTIV

-1494 SGQRPSLDNKVYS
+1494 SGQRPSLDKKVYAS
-1507 SALALEK
+1507 TLALEK

-1521 NLKGLRETRVNA
+1521 KLKGLRETKVTA
-1533 EKIKDESKKK
+1533 EKIKDESRKK

-1550 AAEDRLFDQFNKTYL
+1550 TAEDKLFDQFNKTYL

>member
-1 MNEELLRNIWE
+1 MNEQLLKNIWDQ
-12 RLTRDEKTTS
+12 LTRDGKTTS

-36 VQQTIHAYLVDKKLT
+36 VQQTIHGYLVDKKLT

-75 GGVME
+75 EGVME
-80 SITSEEVSPSGLGST
+80 SITSEEVSPSGLEST

-125 AQGDTIDD
+125 ATGDTIDD
-133 AMRLFGQGSEISD
+133 AMRVFSQGAEISD
-146 DELQEYIAAVKN
+146 DELQEYVAAVKN
-158 MESFGPSDEM
+158 MQAFGPSDEM
-168 NNFQKVYQEEG
+168 TNFQKTYQEEG
-179 EGVWGFLK
+179 EGVFGFLK

-408 DVAGVT
+408 EVAGAT
-414 VEIKNDPDLKK
+414 VEITNDPDLKN
-425 KFAIKKQDAIFNSKM
+425 KFALKKQGAIFNSKM
-440 DALIPE
+440 DALIPD

-522 VQSTT
+522 VQPTT

-532 QDQVESKTET
+532 QDQVE
-542 EVEVEQLYKLPETK
+542 PE
-556 SEWKNDFDIID
+556 
-567 NRDGKAG
+567 
-574 LEIQEDGKTGRWY
+574 
-587 VENNKTGRIVAV
+587 
-599 TTKAE
+599 
-604 AQSQI
+604 
-609 NNPTYDYGEGSP
+609 
-621 IITPTQEVVK
+621 

-639 QEPQK
+639 EEPQK
-644 ILTEEEIA
+644 ILTEEEVA
-652 GKSTRIGSLIDRAT
+652 GESTKIGRLIDRAT
-666 KAFVDRLYGVRK
+666 KKFVDRLYGVRK
-678 LQRGVEKAAG
+678 LQRGIEKAAG
-688 KKTQRDRD
+688 KKTQKDRD

-710 QLDKFEAEVEASVK
+710 QLDNFEAEVEATVK
-724 EATKSGVTPDQISDY
+724 EAAKSGVTPSQISDY

-745 PERNKFIKE
+745 PERNKFIRE

-766 TDQEAQKIIDSFTPK
+766 TDQEAKEIIDSFSPE

-808 LITEQE
+808 LITEQA
-814 YQNLKQNQY
+814 YQNLKQNEY
-823 QNYVPLKGFDEKSGV
+823 KNYVPLKGFEEADV
-838 DRITD
+838 DGLVSI
-843 MVGES
+843 MGES
-848 SSVLPLRGGE
+848 GSTLPLRGGE
-858 TRAALGRKSKAG
+858 TRAALGRTSKAA
-870 DVLSNIIQARTTAI
+870 DILSNIIQSRTTAI

-896 LNLVQENPSEAYTV
+896 LNLVEENPSEAYKV
-910 YTAES
+910 YTAEA
-915 PDMAPKLEGGQRVM
+915 PDMTRSLQDGQVVM
-929 SPLTPREMSANKEDY
+929 RPLTPMEMSSSKEY
-944 VRVVKDGKDYFIK
+944 VRVVRDGKDYFIK
-957 FKDESITKSL
+957 FSDTSISETL
-967 NDASIGGVGVLQNG
+967 NDSSSEKAGVFTGVL
-981 IRGLAL
+981 RGAAKV
-987 INNYLR
+987 NNYLR

-1011 IQTGIINALADSG
+1011 IQTGLLNAIADSG
-1024 IPMQNPTQLALSI
+1024 IPVESPTKLALSI

-1097 KSNEDIKKQLDG
+1097 KSNEQIKKELDA
-1109 FASSVQ
+1109 FANSVD
-1115 KPGSAKEFFKKTSK
+1115 KPGSAKEFFRKTGK
-1129 LVDAL
+1129 FVDAL

-1164 KDLTVNFNQKGELG
+1164 KDLTVNFNQRGELG
-1178 GLLNSLFLFF
+1178 GLFNSLYLFF
-1188 NASVQGTARFG
+1188 NASVQGTTRFA
-1199 KAMTTLSTTIDPVT
+1199 KAMTTLSETIDPVT
-1213 GKTKKKLNP
+1213 GETKKKLNP
-1222 AQKVAFGIVG
+1222 AQKVAMGIVG

-1271 PNGKDYIKIPLPYG
+1271 PNGKDYVKIPLPYG
-1285 YNVFYNMGQALH
+1285 YNVFYNMGQALY
-1297 DVSTGNKDAGD
+1297 DVSTGNKDIGD
-1308 TASFLT
+1308 TSTFLA
-1314 RSFTGAFSPLTV
+1314 RSFAGAFSPINFAQSDKLSSSIIKAGT
-1326 PTSDSKLFQ
+1326 PTMF
-1335 ATKLVT
+1335 
-1341 PSVGKPIIDLAL
+1341 KPIADVAM
-1353 NENFFGTQI
+1353 NENFFGTKI
-1362 FEKNF
+1362 FEENF
-1367 PAGAPKP
+1367 PAGTPKP
-1374 ESQLGRRTTPEA
+1374 ESQLGRRTTPEE

-1422 IGGTGQFVKNIMA
+1422 IGGTGQFAKNIMA

-1494 SGQRPSLDNKVYS
+1494 SGQRPSLDKKVYS

-1521 NLKGLRETRVNA
+1521 KLKDLRETKVTA
-1533 EKIKDESKKK
+1533 EKIKDESRKK

-1550 AAEDRLFDQFNKTYL
+1550 TAEDKLFDQFNKTYL